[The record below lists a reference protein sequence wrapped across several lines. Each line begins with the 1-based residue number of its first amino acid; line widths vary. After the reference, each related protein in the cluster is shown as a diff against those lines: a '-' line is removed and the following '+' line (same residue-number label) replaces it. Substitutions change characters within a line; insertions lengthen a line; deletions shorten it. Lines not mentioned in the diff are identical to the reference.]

1 MYHDA
6 LQMYDRLIV
15 PVGVSTLM
23 KKKTLGCGR
32 GFFWGVGVGRLKAWV
47 VDLCFDWLM

>member
-32 GFFWGVGVGRLKAWV
+32 GFFFGGGGGKVESLG
-47 VDLCFDWLM
+47 C